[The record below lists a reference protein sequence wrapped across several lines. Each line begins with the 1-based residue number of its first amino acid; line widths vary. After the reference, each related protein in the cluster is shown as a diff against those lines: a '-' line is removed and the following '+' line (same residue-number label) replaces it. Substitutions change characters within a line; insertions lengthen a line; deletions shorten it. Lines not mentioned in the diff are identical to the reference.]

1 LFLYI
6 NAASIPRP
14 PVKDIVSEEWI
25 YFVGVVI
32 RLTSVGQDID
42 WLFTVH
48 GRSKKMIKEHSAGAV
63 LYGYFANDEQRFLLL
78 HYTSG
83 HWDFP
88 KGNVEAG
95 ETEVE
100 AVIREIFEETGIT
113 DLGFV
118 EGFIQPI
125 FYNYRREGKLVH
137 KKVSYYLAQTL
148 SRNINLSNE
157 HQDFLWA
164 NYPSAL
170 TTLTYSSARDIL
182 ILANQFVQ
190 GMQT

>member
-1 LFLYI
+1 M
-6 NAASIPRP
+6 
-14 PVKDIVSEEWI
+14 V
-25 YFVGVVI
+25 
-32 RLTSVGQDID
+32 
-42 WLFTVH
+42 
-48 GRSKKMIKEHSAGAV
+48 KEHSAGAV
-63 LYGYFANDEQRFLLL
+63 LYGYFANDERRFLLL

-88 KGNVEAG
+88 KGNVETG

-113 DLGFV
+113 DLRFV

-148 SRNINLSNE
+148 SRNIKLSNE

-170 TTLTYSSARDIL
+170 TTLTYNSARDIL

-190 GMQT
+190 GMQI